1 MNHTA
6 FQQEVME
13 ILGITENEISTIPLE
28 MERQFYATA
37 FGLYE
42 KGDYRGAAQLFTQ
55 LVLTDPFSMDYW
67 QGLASSKQM
76 AKEYEAA
83 LHAWSLVA
91 LLRENDPLPH
101 FHAAECFLSLDEK
114 DDALKALDAALG
126 LCHEDE
132 RLREKIQ
139 LLKTIHYTQSDSK
152 IGQWQCRR
160 FRFAAGEAVGEA
172 GLV

>member
-1 MNHTA
+1 MNASA

-13 ILGITENEISTIPLE
+13 VLGITDDEISPIPLE
-28 MERQFYATA
+28 LERSFYSTA

-55 LVLTDPFSMDYW
+55 LVLTDPFSIHYW

-76 AKEYEAA
+76 AREYHAA
-83 LHAWSLVA
+83 VHAWSLVA

-114 DDALKALDAALG
+114 EDALKALDAALD
-126 LCHEDE
+126 LCHGDE
-132 RLREKIQ
+132 HLREKIH
-139 LLKTIHYTQSDSK
+139 LLKTIHY
-152 IGQWQCRR
+152 
-160 FRFAAGEAVGEA
+160 VNY
-172 GLV
+172 